1 MGRQFFYIIAAAMGM
16 TIAITGIAF
25 ITEYFSVSNPKS
37 GYGLLVVGGFITL
50 FYLNKLRN

>member
-37 GYGLLVVGGFITL
+37 GYGLLVVGGLITL